1 MGPAQY
7 LRGQGPMTNMD
18 VHPRE
23 GWSEQALRMELTTYD
38 RYSSVFEH
46 AIEGIFR
53 MSPDGRYLGANP
65 ALARIYGFD
74 SPEELQEEMSAPGA
88 NFYVKS
94 GRRREFLRLMAEAG
108 VVNGLES
115 EVYRRDGSTIWI
127 SENAMSVRDESGQV
141 ISYEGFVVDISER
154 RAANVEL
161 AQTRNDL
168 QASIKELRSAQA
180 QATESERLRALGS
193 MVNGIAH
200 DFNNSLWMI
209 LGYSELLQQLC
220 RTKPV
225 APEFSEFV
233 DTIVNASLEAVE
245 TITRLSD
252 FERPAELSGARAAIA
267 LNDIVTK
274 AIGFTR
280 PSWEA
285 EACGRGTPV
294 EIVTDLGK
302 IEQVMGSAADL
313 CEVFTHLILNAVDAM
328 PQGGRITIQ
337 TRMVAEQVQVSVAD
351 TGVGMTMEVRRRCLD
366 PFYTTKGGRSS
377 GVGLSVVQG
386 TVERHGGIMKIETA
400 PGRGATFV
408 FTFPTGQKCV
418 LPEELRPAK
427 CARPLHI
434 LAVDDHPVQTDLL
447 ARALGGD
454 WHIVATATNGRD
466 AIERFDSEHFD
477 LVITDKAMPGMS
489 GDQLAAAIKAREPGT
504 PVIMLTGLGR
514 DGGDEDVSEFV
525 DLLVAKPASLKDL
538 RAAITK
544 VMN

>member
-1 MGPAQY
+1 
-7 LRGQGPMTNMD
+7 MD
-18 VHPRE
+18 VQPTE
-23 GWSEQALRMELTTYD
+23 EWSEHALRMEFPAYD

-53 MSPDGRYLGANP
+53 MAPDGRYLGVNP
-65 ALARIYGFD
+65 ALARIFGFD
-74 SPEELQEEMSAPGA
+74 SPEELQEELSVPGA
-88 NFYVKS
+88 SFYVKP
-94 GRRREFLRLMAEAG
+94 GRRREFLRLLSEEG

-127 SENAMSVRDESGQV
+127 SENAMSIRDELGRV

-161 AQTRNDL
+161 TKTRNDL
-168 QASIKELRSAQA
+168 QASIKELRNAQA

-220 RTKPV
+220 RTKPI
-225 APEFSEFV
+225 APEFTEFV

-252 FERPAELSGARAAIA
+252 FERPAELSGARALIE

-294 EIVTDLGK
+294 EIVCELGK
-302 IEQVMGSAADL
+302 IEQVLGSAADL

-337 TRMVAEQVQVSVAD
+337 TKMVAEQVQISVAD
-351 TGVGMTMEVRRRCLD
+351 TGVGMTQEVRRRCLE
-366 PFYTTKGGRSS
+366 PFYTTKGGRCS
-377 GVGLSVVQG
+377 GVGLAVVQG
-386 TVERHGGIMKIETA
+386 TVERHGGTLKIETA
-400 PGRGATFV
+400 PGRGATFY
-408 FTFPTGQKCV
+408 FTFPIGKKGGLTDA
-418 LPEELRPAK
+418 PPPAK
-427 CARPLHI
+427 CPRPLHI
-434 LAVDDHPVQTDLL
+434 LAVDDHPVQTELL

-454 WHIVATATNGRD
+454 WHVVATATNGRE

-504 PVIMLTGLGR
+504 PVIMLTGFSR
-514 DGGDEDVSEFV
+514 ASEDEDLSEFV